1 MRYFFLITGGIKLAT
16 KRVKQLEKF
25 LIGLGIALLA
35 MIIICIIVVSRADKV
50 SAPDAIPILT
60 TTTTT
65 TTTTVT
71 TTTTIT
77 YDYTM
82 HIDMEKVKQH
92 HEKNPDVVGW
102 VYVNDTPID
111 YPIVQKDDNAYYI
124 DRDWE
129 GNHSSAGSIF
139 EDFRGKIGETE
150 NTLLYGHNMGK
161 GSMFHSVKS
170 FKEEEWG
177 RQHIYFEVATLDK
190 RHLYRIVA
198 SSVLNGEDGTAFDYW
213 NRITLNQEEFQK
225 YIEEIR
231 STALIWYAP
240 DDDPPAYG
248 DKMIALQTCNSGADD
263 GIRCLLFGQCLGE
276 F

>member
-1 MRYFFLITGGIKLAT
+1 MAT
-16 KRVKQLEKF
+16 KKIKQLEKI
-25 LIGLGIALLA
+25 LIAVGIALLA
-35 MIIICIIVVSRADKV
+35 VVIICIVVFSRADKV
-50 SAPDAIPILT
+50 
-60 TTTTT
+60 
-65 TTTTVT
+65 
-71 TTTTIT
+71 

-82 HIDMEKVKQH
+82 HIDMEKVRQH

-139 EDFRGKIGETE
+139 EDFRGKINETE
-150 NTLLYGHNMGK
+150 NTLLYGHN
-161 GSMFHSVKS
+161 KS

-177 RQHIYFEVATLDK
+177 RQHIYFEVATLEK
-190 RHLYRIVA
+190 RYLYRIVA
-198 SSVLNGEDGTAFDYW
+198 SSVLNGEDGAAFDYW

-231 STALIWYAP
+231 STALVWYAP
-240 DDDPPAYG
+240 DDDPPTYG

-263 GIRCLLFGQCLGE
+263 GIRCILFGQCLGE
-276 F
+276 Y